1 MNIMSK
7 NSPSYRIRRNLASHY
22 ILSDF
27 VGLTLCAIN
36 CNNGHVL
43 AFVDVFANVFYT
55 LDRLARFHIFVHVED
70 LSKKRVIRNYP
81 IVVNVESLSIP
92 FDIN

>member
-1 MNIMSK
+1 MSK
-7 NSPSYRIRRNLASHY
+7 NSSSCKIRRNIASHY

-27 VGLTLCAIN
+27 IGLTLCAIN

-43 AFVDVFANVFYT
+43 AFVDVFANVFHT
-55 LDRLARFHIFVHVED
+55 LDRLARFHIVVHVED
-70 LSKKRVIRNYP
+70 LSKKRVIRNYLM
-81 IVVNVESLSIP
+81 VVNVENLSIP